1 MSDLA
6 AYLRNGIERERADL
20 AREIHDEL
28 GGLLVSAKLEL
39 SLLERELGPAS
50 GSVQSRIVQLRQSL
64 DSAVSFK
71 RRVVDRLYP
80 SLLVHVGL
88 FATLRWYAEELHEQI
103 GCTCTVRVPEQELPL
118 PAAAAIA
125 LYRIV
130 QEAVGES
137 LARDKKAA
145 IELSASARKGTLE
158 LKIASTTHA
167 AAGPPSA
174 AGTDAALLSM
184 QNRMAY
190 VGGSLTVESPAP
202 SRVVISLRLSLDEA
216 KTLAGA

>member
-71 RRVVDRLYP
+71 RRIVDRLYP

-88 FATLRWYAEELHEQI
+88 FATLRWYAEELREQI
-103 GCTCTVRVPEQELPL
+103 GCACTARVPEQELPL
-118 PAAAAIA
+118 PPAAAIA

-158 LKIASTTHA
+158 LKIASTTHET
-167 AAGPPSA
+167 AGSSST

-184 QNRMAY
+184 QSRMAY

>member
-64 DSAVSFK
+64 DSAVSLK

-88 FATLRWYAEELHEQI
+88 FATLRWYAEDLREQT
-103 GCTCTVRVPEQELPL
+103 GCTCTVRVPEQELAL

-145 IELSASARKGTLE
+145 IALSASARKGTLE
-158 LKIASTTHA
+158 LKIASTTHEA
-167 AAGPPSA
+167 VPPDA

-202 SRVVISLRLSLDEA
+202 SRVVISLRLNLNEA